1 MRTQSFHRSA
11 IFRARLF
18 AVTFA
23 LSAAGIGVASAA
35 TSQNYQSPLG
45 INLAGVSYYSSE
57 MPFIN
62 IFATAGQW
70 ITHSNS
76 TWDTGEEK
84 YLNLDSNGW
93 PKTLTAVNEPGA
105 QQFNSIGVVL
115 NRFNATPNGYYPGGQ
130 YVVLYDGQGSLIYGF
145 DAQLLSHAP
154 GRDVISVAPSAG
166 GIEVSITSTDP
177 NHTGDYIRNI
187 RVLQATYETAFD
199 AGATFNP
206 VFLNLIEKF
215 RVLRFMDWFHTNG
228 STLSSW
234 ANRPLPTNAFWAAAG
249 GVPIEIAV
257 RLANAT
263 GADAWLNVP
272 AMADDNYITQMATL
286 VHNSLG
292 ASQKAYVEFSN
303 EVWNGAFPQYHYAV
317 AQGEALWPSQ
327 SGGGGGYEWNRNWY
341 GMRTAQTCDLW
352 KAAWGKDANRVV
364 CVLGAQAATTYSATE
379 ALACPYWSGAPC
391 AKHNIDAVAIAPYF
405 GYQGTPHNWP
415 SQADGGLASLFGSLR
430 SQNDPSVPAGGDL
443 NQSAGWEAAYIV
455 ALAPYKLPLVG
466 YEGGQSFA
474 DGSTPALN
482 TLYEA
487 ANRDPRMGAAY
498 TAYLNQWKSSGGQV
512 LILYNDVGANSQFG
526 SWGAIES
533 LMQTTS
539 PLSAAPPK
547 WQAIQTFISG
557 NVCWWADCVSSI
569 TTAAPAAIPVPPAS
583 LHVH

>member
-1 MRTQSFHRSA
+1 MRIQTILRSA
-11 IFRARLF
+11 IIWGQGF
-18 AVTFA
+18 AITLAFNG
-23 LSAAGIGVASAA
+23 AGIGIAGAA
-35 TSQNYQSPLG
+35 TSQNNQSPLG
-45 INLAGVSYYSSE
+45 INLAAVSYYSSE

-62 IFATAGQW
+62 IFVTAGQW

-76 TWDTGEEK
+76 AWDTGEEQ
-84 YLNLDSNGW
+84 YLNLDANGW
-93 PKTLTAVNEPGA
+93 PKSLTTVNDPSA
-105 QQFNSIGVVL
+105 QKFNSIGVLL
-115 NRFNATPNGYYPGGQ
+115 NRFQATPNGYYPGGQ
-130 YVVLYDGQGSLIYGF
+130 YVVLYDGQGTLSYGF
-145 DAQLLSHAP
+145 DAQLVSHAP

-166 GIEVSITSTDP
+166 GIELNITATDP

-215 RVLRFMDWFHTNG
+215 RVLRFMDWFKTNG

-234 ANRPLPTNAFWAAAG
+234 ANRSLPTNAFWGAF

-257 RLANAT
+257 QLANT
-263 GADAWLNVP
+263 IGADAWLNVP

-292 ASQKAYVEFSN
+292 ASQKVYVEFSN
-303 EVWNGAFPQYHYAV
+303 EVWNGVFSQYHYAV
-317 AQGEALWPSQ
+317 AQGQALWPSQ
-327 SGGGGGYEWNRNWY
+327 PGGGGGYEWNRNWY

-352 KAAWGKDANRVV
+352 KAAWGTDANRVV
-364 CVLGAQAATTYSATE
+364 CVLGAQAATTYSATD
-379 ALACPYWSGAPC
+379 ALKCAYWSGAPC
-391 AKHNIDAVAIAPYF
+391 ANHHIDAVAVAPYF
-405 GYQGTPHNWP
+405 GYQGVPSTWT
-415 SQADGGLASLFGSLR
+415 SQADGGVTSLFASLY

-443 NQSAGWEAAYIV
+443 NQSAGWEAAYIA

-482 TLYEA
+482 TLYET

-498 TAYLNQWKSSGGQV
+498 TGFLNQWKSSGGQV
-512 LILYNDVGANSQFG
+512 LILFNDASASTQYG

-547 WQAIQTFISG
+547 WQAIQNFISG
-557 NVCWWADCVSSI
+557 NVCWWTGCVSSI
-569 TTAAPAAIPVPPAS
+569 TTAAPPAIPAPPAS
-583 LHVH
+583 LQVH